1 MAKVKS
7 FIIVLTDNK
16 ESTDAASKLIMSSR
30 LVKNEFNIETFD
42 AITPERVDNEMIL
55 EDITWNYP
63 WDESKLCLRSGL
75 YKHPYK
81 TEEPKKR
88 IACFLSHYKLW
99 KLCVDTD
106 TPIIILEDDAI
117 FTEKVNLKLLD
128 ESRFQCI
135 SLNDPRGATRRSS
148 MYHSILQNQQGY
160 VLPVP
165 SIDQDTVPQGLP
177 GHSAYYIEPS
187 LARRMLELVREFGA
201 WPNDAIMC
209 RQLLPSRLGCIRD
222 YCTRVQGTVST
233 TTT

>member
-1 MAKVKS
+1 
-7 FIIVLTDNK
+7 
-16 ESTDAASKLIMSSR
+16 
-30 LVKNEFNIETFD
+30 
-42 AITPERVDNEMIL
+42 
-55 EDITWNYP
+55 
-63 WDESKLCLRSGL
+63 
-75 YKHPYK
+75 
-81 TEEPKKR
+81 
-88 IACFLSHYKLW
+88 
-99 KLCVDTD
+99 
-106 TPIIILEDDAI
+106 
-117 FTEKVNLKLLD
+117 
-128 ESRFQCI
+128 
-135 SLNDPRGATRRSS
+135 